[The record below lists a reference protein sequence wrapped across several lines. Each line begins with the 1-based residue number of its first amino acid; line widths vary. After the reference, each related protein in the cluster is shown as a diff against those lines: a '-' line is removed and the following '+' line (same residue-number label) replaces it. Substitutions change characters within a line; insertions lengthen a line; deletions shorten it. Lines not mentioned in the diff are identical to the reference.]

1 MTSTRRINDGIGELA
16 LKFAGRSVVDSHNDH
31 SYSSEASAE
40 SDSSSEPDAQDDRST
55 RLLVAQESGIVKW
68 YDPHRGYGFL
78 VRPDGSELFVHRQ
91 RVVMAAGEAPL
102 LRARAQL
109 SFDVWRS
116 PHGRLEAQNVRT
128 TWGRPISNRVSGK
141 RYSLIR
147 REFHESRDLAGH
159 GQMTPRGGA
168 QIRRP
173 ESDHPQIGHCPL
185 RQAAVRSRY
194 SSRKI
199 KEPRKHCV
207 DRKS

>member
-1 MTSTRRINDGIGELA
+1 MPYCQGIIGRIGGLA
-16 LKFAGRSVVDSHNDH
+16 FDFSSDKNKGHWCSNAKSDETDSP
-31 SYSSEASAE
+31 
-40 SDSSSEPDAQDDRST
+40 SEPDHQDDQST
-55 RLLVAQESGIVKW
+55 RLLVAQENGVVKW

-102 LRARAQL
+102 LRARTQL

-141 RYSLIR
+141 RYSLI
-147 REFHESRDLAGH
+147 HYCPPL
-159 GQMTPRGGA
+159 QM
-168 QIRRP
+168 
-173 ESDHPQIGHCPL
+173 
-185 RQAAVRSRY
+185 AARSRC

-199 KEPRKHCV
+199 KEPRRHCT
-207 DRKS
+207 DGKS